1 MNESNVTQNNS
12 VQATNLAHLTRVPVE
27 VTVELGRAERSIKDI
42 LDLGAGSLI
51 ELESIVG
58 EPVDLLVNGQFFAKG
73 EVIAIEEETYGI
85 RITHIISEDE
95 KMNRLSEML

>member
-1 MNESNVTQNNS
+1 MNEANITEQDQ

-27 VTVELGRAERSIKDI
+27 VTVELGRAESSIKDI

-51 ELESIVG
+51 ELESVVG

-85 RITHIISEDE
+85 RITNIISEDE

>member
-1 MNESNVTQNNS
+1 
-12 VQATNLAHLTRVPVE
+12 
-27 VTVELGRAERSIKDI
+27 
-42 LDLGAGSLI
+42 
-51 ELESIVG
+51 
-58 EPVDLLVNGQFFAKG
+58 LLVNGQFFAKG

>member
-1 MNESNVTQNNS
+1 MNEANITEQDQ
-12 VQATNLAHLTRVPVE
+12 VQATNLAYLTRVPVE
-27 VTVELGRAERSIKDI
+27 VTVGLGRAERSIKDI

-51 ELESIVG
+51 ELESVVG

-85 RITHIISEDE
+85 KITNIISEDE

>member
-1 MNESNVTQNNS
+1 MNEANIPEQDQI
-12 VQATNLAHLTRVPVE
+12 QATNLSHLTRVPVE

-42 LDLGAGSLI
+42 LELGAGSLI
-51 ELESIVG
+51 ELESVVG

-85 RITHIISEDE
+85 KITNIISEDE

>member
-1 MNESNVTQNNS
+1 MNESNVTETNS

-51 ELESIVG
+51 ELESIV
-58 EPVDLLVNGQFFAKG
+58 
-73 EVIAIEEETYGI
+73 
-85 RITHIISEDE
+85 
-95 KMNRLSEML
+95 